1 MKLLNNIKEFII
13 TNLYDNTYALNF
25 ILLFCSLFSIEVIFR
40 LIDGFSLFSF
50 GVLRIALLLVIIVY
64 ILCYLLN
71 FLNSRVRKV
80 VSAICVF
87 IASTYACLQ
96 LGFLKFLGVYGS
108 LQSANQAGAVV
119 DYIKD
124 FLKSFSPLF
133 LTTYIPFIL
142 IVLFYVF
149 VKKRFYR
156 QNKNRLLFS
165 TVLIVAL
172 FGCIYYEF
180 IIDEDYQ
187 NKLQTI
193 SNEELFLT
201 ASNPSL
207 SVSEFGIF
215 GFGITDLR
223 NKLYPVKVKTEI
235 QMVATKVYADTDKV
249 INGIDDNVWEYL
261 IANEQDENYKF
272 LDNYYY
278 TRNKAIENDYTGL
291 FKDKNLIVIMME
303 SANDIFLEYP
313 EYFPNMAKIFN
324 GGWSWENYYSPR
336 NSCATLNNEFSGMT
350 SLYSISNTC
359 TAKTYIDN
367 TYFESMFNIFNDS
380 DYYTFSAHDYTEH
393 YYPRN
398 QIHTNLG
405 SQKYYGV
412 ETLGIEYD
420 DVNYKNWAY
429 DDEFMKS
436 VLNILNTVD
445 YTDGNFMSW
454 LTTVSS
460 HQPYSMDSKQG
471 NAFYSMTD
479 KTGFNPEIRRY
490 MSKLKVLDNALG
502 VLLKGLEEKGILE
515 DTVLVMYGD
524 HYPYGIDTNILNTVM
539 SYDTNVDM
547 NAEQV
552 PFVIYNEGTTTEHP
566 YVYTDYSTYINILP
580 TVANLFDLKYE
591 SRLYMGED
599 LFSEDYK
606 SIAIFPDGSWKDDFA
621 FYNGATGKIHYYSS
635 FEYTV
640 EELQKI
646 NNDVALKIKAS
657 TLSVTTN
664 YFANLKEKLDK
675 RVEELNVLSENA
687 CLLNE
692 NAVYYSEINDC
703 EEDDNENEKEVISE

>member
-13 TNLYDNTYALNF
+13 SNLYDNTYALNF
-25 ILLFCSLFSIEVIFR
+25 ILLFSSLFSIEMILR
-40 LIDGFSLFSF
+40 IINGYSIFSF
-50 GVLRIALLLVIIVY
+50 GVLRIILLLIIICY
-64 ILCYLLN
+64 ILSFLLN
-71 FLNSRVRKV
+71 YLNGTIRKV
-80 VSAICVF
+80 VSSICVF
-87 IASTYACLQ
+87 IGSTYACLQ

-108 LQSANQAGAVV
+108 LQSANQAGAVT

-133 LTTYIPFIL
+133 LTTYIPFVL
-142 IVLFYVF
+142 LVLFYVF

-156 QNKNRLLFS
+156 QNNNRLFLS
-165 TVLIVAL
+165 TLVIVSL
-172 FGCIYYEF
+172 FGCLYYET
-180 IIDEDYQ
+180 IIDTDFQ

-207 SVSEFGIF
+207 SVSEFGIY

-223 NKLYPVKVKTEI
+223 NKLFPVEVKTEI
-235 QMVATKVYADTDKV
+235 QFTNTKVYANTDNV
-249 INGIDDNVWEYL
+249 ISGIDDSIWEYL
-261 IANEQDENYKF
+261 IANETDETYSYLNNYF
-272 LDNYYY
+272 Y
-278 TRNKAIENDYTGL
+278 TRNKAVTNDYTGL
-291 FKDKNLIVIMME
+291 FKGKNLIVIMME

-313 EYFPNMAKIFN
+313 EYFPNMAKILN

-367 TYFESMFNIFNDS
+367 TYFESIFNVFNTS
-380 DYYTFSAHDYTEH
+380 NYYTFSAHDYTEH

-405 SQKYYGV
+405 SNKYYGV
-412 ETLGIEYD
+412 EELGIEYD
-420 DVNYKNWAY
+420 DQQYKNWAY
-429 DDEFMKS
+429 DDEFMAS
-436 VLNILNTVD
+436 VLNILNGVD
-445 YTDGNFMSW
+445 YTNGNFMTW

-460 HQPYSMDSKQG
+460 HQPYAYDSKQG
-471 NAFYSMTD
+471 NIFYSMTD
-479 KTGFNPEIRRY
+479 GTGFNPEIRRY

-547 NAEQV
+547 NMEQV
-552 PFVIYNEGTTTEHP
+552 PFVIYNEGTTTESP
-566 YVYTDYSTYINILP
+566 YVYTNYSTYINILP

-599 LFSEDYK
+599 LFSEDYQ
-606 SIAIFPDGSWKDDFA
+606 SIAIFPDGSWKNEYA
-621 FYNGATGKIHYYSS
+621 FYNGATGKITYYSS

-646 NNDVALKIKAS
+646 NNDVALKIKGS
-657 TLSVTTN
+657 TLAVTSN
-664 YFANLKEKLDK
+664 YFNYLKQRIDA
-675 RVEELNVLSENA
+675 RVEELDQLKQNA
-687 CLLNE
+687 CLLHDNV
-692 NAVYYSEINDC
+692 VYYNESSDCNERDNKKEEIGLN
-703 EEDDNENEKEVISE
+703 N